1 MTVSLAA
8 TEYGEGKPV
17 AILHG
22 LFGSAR
28 NWASIAQRLAARHRV
43 IVFDLRNHGA
53 SPWADAMDYPA
64 MAEDVRATMAERG
77 YRRFAVIGH
86 SMGGKAAMTLAL
98 TEPAAVE
105 RLIVVDIAPTAAPA
119 PFLGHIRA
127 MRALDLATVTRR
139 RDADAGLAAA
149 IPDPAMRVFLLQS
162 LVFGDSAPRW
172 QLNLAA
178 LEAALP
184 AIGGFPELLSGT
196 HYDGPT
202 LFIAGGRSDLLP
214 PDAEPAI
221 RAFFPRAAIER
232 IADAGHWVQAEQPAA
247 FLTLVEPFL
256 TTDAD

>member
-1 MTVSLAA
+1 MAVALAA

-28 NWASIAQRLAARHRV
+28 NWASIAQRFGARHRV

-64 MAEDVRATMAERG
+64 MAEDVHAAMAALG
-77 YRRFAVIGH
+77 HRRFAVIGH
-86 SMGGKAAMTLAL
+86 SMGGKVAMTLAL

-105 RLIVVDIAPTAAPA
+105 RLIVVDIGPTAAPA

-127 MRALDLATVTRR
+127 MRALDLTTVARR
-139 RDADAGLAAA
+139 RDADAALATA
-149 IPDPAMRVFLLQS
+149 IPDPATRAFLLQS
-162 LVFGDSAPRW
+162 LVFGDGTPRW
-172 QLNLAA
+172 QLNLPAF
-178 LEAALP
+178 EAALP
-184 AIGGFPELLSGT
+184 AIGGFPEFPFGT

-202 LFIAGGRSDLLP
+202 LFIAGGKSDLLP

-221 RAFFPRAAIER
+221 RAFFPHAAIER
-232 IADAGHWVQAEQPAA
+232 IVDAGHWVHAERPAA
-247 FLTLVEPFL
+247 FLMLVEPFL
-256 TTDAD
+256 AADAD